1 MFSLLE
7 RREIS
12 PPSLFFY
19 SIFSAPECAQAR
31 KKGRSA
37 LLEILNHLHI
47 IQLLIA
53 KPLIEPN
60 GAAVVGRHFQPQA
73 LDICRAVFF
82 DILHRLAPK
91 PQAAGALA
99 QINLRQPENQ
109 PARFGGIGDAVEQI
123 AGRLAVLI
131 L

>member
-60 GAAVVGRHFQPQA
+60 GAAVVGRHFQPS
-73 LDICRAVFF
+73 
-82 DILHRLAPK
+82 
-91 PQAAGALA
+91 
-99 QINLRQPENQ
+99 
-109 PARFGGIGDAVEQI
+109 
-123 AGRLAVLI
+123 AGRFFLTYSIASLPSPRPRA
-131 L
+131 LSRK